1 MLRCL
6 ICDDHP
12 MVLDALGQMIE
23 RRWPDVVVDRATG
36 FADAEALLDPAH
48 AVALVDL
55 TMPDAAPLAGIK
67 RLRAKAPQVPIVVF
81 SGTMDDAML
90 LELVGLHV
98 QGLVSKVEAPTVVL
112 AAIELVLAGGR
123 YFPPR
128 LAEIALRKPDLM
140 PAAPMRITPRQK
152 EVLQL
157 LAAGRSNKEIAIA
170 LGLSPATVKT
180 HVSQI
185 IATIGAANR
194 AEATARAINLGLI

>member
-12 MVLDALGQMIE
+12 MVLDALGRMIE
-23 RRWPDVVVDRATG
+23 RRWPDAVVDRATG
-36 FADAEALLDPAH
+36 FAEAEALLDPAH

-55 TMPDAAPLAGIK
+55 NMPDLPPLPGIK

-90 LELVGLHV
+90 LEMIALRV
-98 QGLVSKVEAPTVVL
+98 QGLVSKVEAPSVVL
-112 AAIELVLAGGR
+112 AAIELVLAGGQ

-128 LAEIALRKPDLM
+128 IAEIAMRKPDLV
-140 PAAPMRITPRQK
+140 PAAPVRITARQK

-170 LGLSPATVKT
+170 MGLSPATVKT

-185 IATIGAANR
+185 IASIGATNR
-194 AEATARAINLGLI
+194 AEATARAINLGVI

>member
-36 FADAEALLDPAH
+36 FADAETLLDPAH

-90 LELVGLHV
+90 LELVALHV

-112 AAIELVLAGGR
+112 AAIELELAGGR

-128 LAEIALRKPDLM
+128 LAEIALRKPDLV

-152 EVLQL
+152 EVLQF

-185 IATIGAANR
+185 IAVIGAANR

>member
-1 MLRCL
+1 
-6 ICDDHP
+6 
-12 MVLDALGQMIE
+12 
-23 RRWPDVVVDRATG
+23 
-36 FADAEALLDPAH
+36 
-48 AVALVDL
+48 
-55 TMPDAAPLAGIK
+55 
-67 RLRAKAPQVPIVVF
+67 
-81 SGTMDDAML
+81 
-90 LELVGLHV
+90 
-98 QGLVSKVEAPTVVL
+98 
-112 AAIELVLAGGR
+112 
-123 YFPPR
+123 
-128 LAEIALRKPDLM
+128 M

>member
-55 TMPDAAPLAGIK
+55 TMPDSAPLPGIK

-90 LELVGLHV
+90 LELIALHV